1 MTDEPTE
8 DSKPFKYGPQPHGGF
23 LAAPKSENGRPEN
36 FVKGRAERT
45 ALREKVG
52 ANPDAALEEIH
63 KDLTSLTRKVLRRA
77 EREGKV
83 PPRATMDVIREFR
96 QTQEAVNEA
105 RKSRGALAEA
115 QELLVALDDRIFAAI
130 GSLGGAEMERVRP
143 HPAVEVPVAAEA
155 S

>member
-1 MTDEPTE
+1 MTDEAE
-8 DSKPFKYGPQPHGGF
+8 DVTPSKYGPQPHGGV
-23 LAAPKSENGRPEN
+23 LLPPHESGWAQAGGRPEN
-36 FVKGRAERT
+36 FSKAREERNT
-45 ALREKVG
+45 LRDKVA

-115 QELLVALDDRIFAAI
+115 GEILASLDSKIEEAA
-130 GSLGGAEMERVRP
+130 SRLGTIPA
-143 HPAVEVPVAAEA
+143 PAVVVPA
-155 S
+155 